1 MENDSLI
8 GTQLG
13 AYRIQ
18 DKLGEGGMAEVYKAY
33 DPRLQRDVAI
43 KVVLPQIAEQGGFR
57 QRFEQEIRLSAQLEH
72 HNIVRVYDVGQSGNL
87 TYLVMQYV
95 GGGTLRDQLRGGRPL
110 EPRKAAQY
118 ALQMARAL
126 HHAHMHGIIHRDV
139 KPQNMLISA
148 SDPNELLLSDFG
160 IAKLFDVSREE
171 TIIPLTA
178 GSVAPRFNVGDSQG
192 LTNAGQMIGT
202 AEYMAPEQINLQPVD
217 ARTDV
222 YALGVVLFQM
232 LTGQVP
238 FQSSSALGLLYQHI
252 HTVPLSVRE
261 LNPIVPEMLA
271 RITAKAL
278 AKAPEARFQST
289 EEMAQALEAVLSP
302 SVSGAFSAGT
312 REDYSTVPRPSATLP
327 ADIAPPPPGSSY
339 YGQQSIPSAVSTGG
353 SGLRST
359 AASRVSGG
367 SLVAPALPPTRSKI
381 PLSYI
386 MVAIV
391 TVLVV
396 VFGIWHPSITGLLGG
411 TGTGSTLQAVSTFTD
426 NFHDNHLNWL
436 AGSYDGGN
444 LTISPPSNNQYV
456 LTIGNVNSTYFPHP
470 DPGAVKPL
478 PNNFTMTAQIMQN
491 TGGTTVFYGIAFYM
505 SLQADGVSM
514 QHCYALVID
523 GNGDYQV
530 LKYDINAPTVATM
543 LWRGNS
549 LSAIHRG
556 LNQSNTLQAIVQ
568 GNTFSFKVNGMPVP
582 LSGGNQSITD
592 SSSPYTGGQLALLV
606 AGPNTSFTATQVQLA
621 IP

>member
-43 KVVLPQIAEQGGFR
+43 KVVLPQIAEQAGFR

-72 HNIVRVYDVGQSGNL
+72 HNIVRVYDVGESDNL

-95 GGGTLRDQLRGGRPL
+95 GGGTLGDQLRGGRPL

-126 HHAHMHGIIHRDV
+126 HHAHMRGIIHRDV
-139 KPQNMLISA
+139 KPRNMLVSS

-171 TIIPLTA
+171 TLTPLSS
-178 GSVAPRFNVGDSQG
+178 GSIVNSQG
-192 LTNAGQMIGT
+192 LTNVGQMVGT

-261 LNPIVPEMLA
+261 LNPIVPDMLA

-312 REDYSTVPRPSATLP
+312 REDYSTV
-327 ADIAPPPPGSSY
+327 
-339 YGQQSIPSAVSTGG
+339 
-353 SGLRST
+353 LR
-359 AASRVSGG
+359 
-367 SLVAPALPPTRSKI
+367 
-381 PLSYI
+381 
-386 MVAIV
+386 
-391 TVLVV
+391 
-396 VFGIWHPSITGLLGG
+396 
-411 TGTGSTLQAVSTFTD
+411 
-426 NFHDNHLNWL
+426 
-436 AGSYDGGN
+436 
-444 LTISPPSNNQYV
+444 
-456 LTIGNVNSTYFPHP
+456 
-470 DPGAVKPL
+470 
-478 PNNFTMTAQIMQN
+478 
-491 TGGTTVFYGIAFYM
+491 
-505 SLQADGVSM
+505 
-514 QHCYALVID
+514 
-523 GNGDYQV
+523 
-530 LKYDINAPTVATM
+530 
-543 LWRGNS
+543 
-549 LSAIHRG
+549 
-556 LNQSNTLQAIVQ
+556 
-568 GNTFSFKVNGMPVP
+568 
-582 LSGGNQSITD
+582 
-592 SSSPYTGGQLALLV
+592 
-606 AGPNTSFTATQVQLA
+606 
-621 IP
+621 

>member
-1 MENDSLI
+1 MEMENDSLT
-8 GTQLG
+8 GKKLG

-33 DPRLQRDVAI
+33 DPRLLRDVAI
-43 KVVLPQIAEQGGFR
+43 KVILPQILEQAGFR
-57 QRFEQEIRLSAQLEH
+57 KRFEQEIRLSAQLEH

-95 GGGTLRDQLRGGRPL
+95 GGGTLRNQLQGGRPL
-110 EPRKAAQY
+110 QPRKAAQY
-118 ALQMARAL
+118 TLQMARAL
-126 HHAHMHGIIHRDV
+126 HYAHMHGIIHRDV
-139 KPQNMLISA
+139 KPQNMLVSA

-160 IAKLFDVSREE
+160 IAKVFDPSREE
-171 TIIPLTA
+171 TIAPLTS
-178 GSVAPRFNVGDSQG
+178 GGLVNSQG
-192 LTNAGQMIGT
+192 LTNVGQMVGT
-202 AEYMAPEQINLQPVD
+202 AEYMAPEQINMQPVD

-222 YALGVVLFQM
+222 YSLGVVLFQM

-238 FQSSSALGLLYQHI
+238 FHSSSALGLLYQHI

-261 LNPIVPEMLA
+261 LNPTVPEMLS

-278 AKAPEARFQST
+278 AKAPEARFQSA
-289 EEMAQALEAVLSP
+289 EEMAQALE
-302 SVSGAFSAGT
+302 GALASFSSYSFPAAPGT
-312 REDYSTVPRPSATLP
+312 DYSTVPRPSATLP

-367 SLVAPALPPTRSKI
+367 GLIAPALPPARSKI

-426 NFHDNHLNWL
+426 DFHDNHLNWL

-444 LTISPPSNNQYV
+444 LTISSPSNNQYV

-556 LNQSNTLQAIVQ
+556 LNQGNTLQAIVQ

-606 AGPNTSFTATQVQLA
+606 AGPNTSFTVTQVQLA

>member
-33 DPRLQRDVAI
+33 DPRLLRDVAI
-43 KVVLPQIAEQGGFR
+43 KVVLPQIAEQAGFR

-95 GGGTLRDQLRGGRPL
+95 GGGTLRDQLRSGRPL

-126 HHAHMHGIIHRDV
+126 HHAHMRGIIHRDV
-139 KPQNMLISA
+139 KPQNMLVSA

-160 IAKLFDVSREE
+160 IAKLFDVSRED
-171 TIIPLTA
+171 TIIPLTSS
-178 GSVAPRFNVGDSQG
+178 GVASRFIVGDSQG
-192 LTNAGQMIGT
+192 LTSAGQMVGT
-202 AEYMAPEQINLQPVD
+202 AEYMAPEQINMQPVD

-252 HTVPLSVRE
+252 HTVPLSVSE
-261 LNPIVPEMLA
+261 LNPNVPEMLA

-278 AKAPEARFQST
+278 AKAPAARFQSA
-289 EEMAQALEAVLSP
+289 EEMAQALETVLSS
-302 SVSGAFSAGT
+302 SVVGT
-312 REDYSTVPRPSATLP
+312 HEDYSTVLRPSASLP
-327 ADIAPPPPGSSY
+327 ADIAPPPPVASY

-353 SGLRST
+353 TGLRPT
-359 AASRVSGG
+359 TAGAASRG
-367 SLVAPALPPTRSKI
+367 SLVTPALPPARSKI

-396 VFGIWHPSITGLLGG
+396 VFGIWHPSIPGLSGFG
-411 TGTGSTLQAVSTFTD
+411 TQPAAIATPFTE
-426 NFHDNHLNWL
+426 NFHDNTRGWL
-436 AGSYDGGN
+436 ATSQNG
-444 LTISPPSNNQYV
+444 LTASPPGNGKYL
-456 LTIGNVNSTYFPHP
+456 LTTDGNVSTIDYLFSYPNPAAVGTLPDKFTLTVQMMQNAGDPSAFYGLVFHFRQDNSGNVYCYAFVINSNGNYNVWKF
-470 DPGAVKPL
+470 DPNAPVKPTPLYGAQL
-478 PNNFTMTAQIMQN
+478 PSTFH
-491 TGGTTVFYGIAFYM
+491 
-505 SLQADGVSM
+505 S
-514 QHCYALVID
+514 
-523 GNGDYQV
+523 
-530 LKYDINAPTVATM
+530 
-543 LWRGNS
+543 
-549 LSAIHRG
+549 G
-556 LNQSNTLQAIVQ
+556 LNQSNILQAVVQ
-568 GNTFSFKVNGMPVP
+568 GNRFSFMVNGMPVP
-582 LSGGNQSITD
+582 LSNGSPSITD
-592 SSSPYTGGQLALLV
+592 PSSPYTGGQPALLV
-606 AGPNTSFTATQVQLA
+606 SGPNSQFTVTQVELT